1 MRDEVQLAAVPPK
14 QVSDPAATNAP
25 PSPIPHPFSFTCPQC
40 GALVPVDKPGD
51 VRPCPSCKK
60 TLTRVIQLDQLLSRW
75 YEPRRWRADLVKP
88 SVPYLIERLW
98 TANGQGE
105 RLYSGVSPR
114 YTNYDIFR
122 NMVTRLM
129 IRGIDEGW
137 AELSFPDDPLA
148 EDPQY
153 VLTIVDSE
161 KFAQG
166 VEKLF
171 PEVDWDEPVS
181 AAVAEAAAAAAA
193 PGPKAGSKGK
203 SKKKTRT
210 P

>member
-1 MRDEVQLAAVPPK
+1 M
-14 QVSDPAATNAP
+14 ATKTKTK
-25 PSPIPHPFSFTCPQC
+25 IEFVCPQC
-40 GALVPVDKPGD
+40 GAMVTAEHAGEVVG
-51 VRPCPSCKK
+51 CASCKQK
-60 TLTRVIQLDQLLSRW
+60 VGKVVQLDQLLARW
-75 YEPRRWRADLVKP
+75 WEPRRWRADLVKP

-105 RLYSGVSPR
+105 RLYAGVSPK

-137 AELSFPDDPLA
+137 AELTFPSDPLA

-153 VLTIVDSE
+153 VLTIADSE
-161 KFAQG
+161 RFAEG

-181 AAVAEAAAAAAA
+181 MAVAEAVGAATVA
-193 PGPKAGSKGK
+193 PTKK
-203 SKKKTRT
+203 SKKGKNKKR
-210 P
+210 

>member
-1 MRDEVQLAAVPPK
+1 MAAK
-14 QVSDPAATNAP
+14 SKTHID
-25 PSPIPHPFSFTCPQC
+25 FTCPNC
-40 GALVPVDKPGD
+40 G
-51 VRPCPSCKK
+51 S
-60 TLTRVIQLDQLLSRW
+60 TLTLERAGEEKNCSSCGQKLTKVVQLDQLLARW
-75 YEPRRWRADLVKP
+75 WEPRRWRADLVKP
-88 SVPYLIERLW
+88 NVPYLIERLW

-105 RLYSGVSPR
+105 RLYVGVSPK

-129 IRGIDEGW
+129 IRGIDDGW
-137 AELSFPDDPLA
+137 AALDFPSDPLS

-161 KFAQG
+161 RFAEG

-181 AAVAEAAAAAAA
+181 VAVADAVGAAEAT
-193 PGPKAGSKGK
+193 PKRGK
-203 SKKKTRT
+203 KAKKKG
-210 P
+210 

>member
-1 MRDEVQLAAVPPK
+1 MAATTKKP
-14 QVSDPAATNAP
+14 DAPAA
-25 PSPIPHPFSFTCPQC
+25 IDLKCPAC
-40 GALVPVDKPGD
+40 GETVHVAHAGEVLACAACHQNLGKVA
-51 VRPCPSCKK
+51 
-60 TLTRVIQLDQLLSRW
+60 QLDQLLARW
-75 YEPRRWRADLVKP
+75 WEPRRWRADLVKP
-88 SVPYLIERLW
+88 SVAYLIERLW
-98 TANGQGE
+98 TANGQGV
-105 RLYSGVSPR
+105 RLYEGVSPK

-137 AELSFPDDPLA
+137 ADLTFPDDPLA

-161 KFAQG
+161 RFAEE

-181 AAVAEAAAAAAA
+181 VAVAEVADAAA
-193 PGPKAGSKGK
+193 PSGKDDKGK
-203 SKKKTRT
+203 KPKKKKK
-210 P
+210 

>member
-1 MRDEVQLAAVPPK
+1 M
-14 QVSDPAATNAP
+14 AAT
-25 PSPIPHPFSFTCPQC
+25 
-40 GALVPVDKPGD
+40 
-51 VRPCPSCKK
+51 KK
-60 TLTRVIQLDQLLSRW
+60 TDAPVAIDLKCPACGEPVHVAHAGEVVACAACHEKLGKVAQLDQLLARW
-75 YEPRRWRADLVKP
+75 WEPRRWRADLVKP

-98 TANGQGE
+98 TANGQGV
-105 RLYSGVSPR
+105 RLYEGVSPK

-137 AELSFPDDPLA
+137 ADLTFPDDPLA

-161 KFAQG
+161 RFAEE

-181 AAVAEAAAAAAA
+181 VAVAEVADAAA
-193 PGPKAGSKGK
+193 PADKADKGK
-203 SKKKTRT
+203 KPKKKKK
-210 P
+210 

>member
-1 MRDEVQLAAVPPK
+1 MP
-14 QVSDPAATNAP
+14 SATSSTAETQ
-25 PSPIPHPFSFTCPQC
+25 SEKTFEFTCPQC
-40 GALVPVDKPGD
+40 GTLVRIQTLGNVE
-51 VRPCPSCKK
+51 PCPNCHQPV
-60 TLTRVIQLDQLLSRW
+60 TRVIQLDQLLSRW

-88 SVPYLIERLW
+88 SVPYLVERLW

-105 RLYSGVSPR
+105 RLYLGVSPK

-122 NMVTRLM
+122 NLVTRLM

-137 AELSFPDDPLA
+137 AELQFPSDPLA

-161 KFAQG
+161 KFAAG

-181 AAVAEAAAAAAA
+181 TAVLDAVGA
-193 PGPKAGSKGK
+193 PSEVKRAKASSKKK
-203 SKKKTRT
+203 SKK
-210 P
+210 

>member
-1 MRDEVQLAAVPPK
+1 MAAK
-14 QVSDPAATNAP
+14 TKTKDQRATQ
-25 PSPIPHPFSFTCPQC
+25 IDFTCPSC
-40 GALVPVDKPGD
+40 GGTVLVVQAGEVTD
-51 VRPCPSCKK
+51 CPSCTQKLGK
-60 TLTRVIQLDQLLSRW
+60 VAQLDQLLARW
-75 YEPRRWRADLVKP
+75 WEPRRWRADLVKP
-88 SVPYLIERLW
+88 NVPYLIERLW

-105 RLYSGVSPR
+105 RLYTGVSPK

-129 IRGIDEGW
+129 IRGIDDGW
-137 AELSFPDDPLA
+137 AELTFPEDPLA

-161 KFAQG
+161 RFAES

-181 AAVAEAAAAAAA
+181 VAVAEAVASSSH
-193 PGPKAGSKGK
+193 PKKGKK
-203 SKKKTRT
+203 SKKKN
-210 P
+210 

>member
-1 MRDEVQLAAVPPK
+1 MMASRKEQRGTRNAELDFSCPHCGVIISVARAGETRNC
-14 QVSDPAATNAP
+14 PA
-25 PSPIPHPFSFTCPQC
+25 CRQ
-40 GALVPVDKPGD
+40 
-51 VRPCPSCKK
+51 
-60 TLTRVIQLDQLLSRW
+60 TLGKVAQLDQLLARW
-75 YEPRRWRADLVKP
+75 WEPRRWRADLVKP
-88 SVPYLIERLW
+88 NVPYLVERLW

-105 RLYSGVSPR
+105 RLYAGVGPK

-137 AELSFPDDPLA
+137 AELTFPQDPLA

-161 KFAQG
+161 RFAEG

-181 AAVAEAAAAAAA
+181 ASVAEAMNVE
-193 PGPKAGSKGK
+193 PPKRAKK
-203 SKKKTRT
+203 TKKK
-210 P
+210 

>member
-1 MRDEVQLAAVPPK
+1 MASTKKEKRDEAI
-14 QVSDPAATNAP
+14 D
-25 PSPIPHPFSFTCPQC
+25 FTCPQC
-40 GALVPVDKPGD
+40 GSIVTIGRAGKVKD
-51 VRPCPSCKK
+51 CPSCKQK
-60 TLTRVIQLDQLLSRW
+60 LSKIVQLDQLLGRW
-75 YEPRRWRADLVKP
+75 WEPRRWRADLVKP

-105 RLYSGVSPR
+105 RLYSGVSPK

-137 AELSFPDDPLA
+137 AELEFPADPLA

-161 KFAQG
+161 RFADG

-181 AAVAEAAAAAAA
+181 AAVAETAAQVEVA
-193 PGPKAGSKGK
+193 PTKKGK
-203 SKKKTRT
+203 KAKKK
-210 P
+210 

>member
-1 MRDEVQLAAVPPK
+1 MAAK
-14 QVSDPAATNAP
+14 SKTTTET
-25 PSPIPHPFSFTCPQC
+25 PIDFACPNC
-40 GALVPVDKPGD
+40 GATVNVARAGE
-51 VRPCPSCKK
+51 VVACPSCGQS
-60 TLTRVIQLDQLLSRW
+60 LTKVAQLDQLLARW
-75 YEPRRWRADLVKP
+75 WEPRRWRADLVKP
-88 SVPYLIERLW
+88 NVPYLVERLW

-105 RLYSGVSPR
+105 RLYTGVSPK

-129 IRGIDEGW
+129 IRGIDDGW
-137 AELSFPDDPLA
+137 AALTFPSDPLS

-161 KFAQG
+161 RFAEG

-181 AAVAEAAAAAAA
+181 VAVADAVGASA
-193 PGPKAGSKGK
+193 PPKRAKK
-203 SKKKTRT
+203 AKKK
-210 P
+210 

>member
-1 MRDEVQLAAVPPK
+1 MDRAGEVV
-14 QVSDPAATNAP
+14 N
-25 PSPIPHPFSFTCPQC
+25 
-40 GALVPVDKPGD
+40 
-51 VRPCPSCKK
+51 CPSCGQK
-60 TLTRVIQLDQLLSRW
+60 LTRVAQLDQLLARW
-75 YEPRRWRADLVKP
+75 WEPRRWRADLVKP
-88 SVPYLIERLW
+88 NVPYLVERLW

-105 RLYSGVSPR
+105 RLYAGVSPK

-129 IRGIDEGW
+129 IRGIDDGW
-137 AELSFPDDPLA
+137 ASLTFPAEPLA

-161 KFAQG
+161 RFAEG

-181 AAVAEAAAAAAA
+181 VAVADAVGAQPA
-193 PGPKAGSKGK
+193 PKGSRKK
-203 SKKKTRT
+203 SKKK
-210 P
+210 

>member
-1 MRDEVQLAAVPPK
+1 MAAKTKTKNPTA
-14 QVSDPAATNAP
+14 QRID
-25 PSPIPHPFSFTCPQC
+25 FTCPTC
-40 GALVPVDKPGD
+40 GAIVTVEHAGE
-51 VRPCPSCKK
+51 VTPCATCTQK
-60 TLTRVIQLDQLLSRW
+60 LNRIAQLDQLLARW
-75 YEPRRWRADLVKP
+75 WEPRRWRADLVKP
-88 SVPYLIERLW
+88 NVPYLIERLW

-105 RLYSGVSPR
+105 RLYTGVSPK

-129 IRGIDEGW
+129 ITGIDDGW
-137 AELSFPDDPLA
+137 AELTFPTDPLA

-161 KFAQG
+161 RFAEG

-181 AAVAEAAAAAAA
+181 VAVAEAVA
-193 PGPKAGSKGK
+193 PKKK
-203 SKKKTRT
+203 SKKKKK
-210 P
+210 

>member
-1 MRDEVQLAAVPPK
+1 MSAEQTQP
-14 QVSDPAATNAP
+14 
-25 PSPIPHPFSFTCPQC
+25 CPNC
-40 GALVPVDKPGD
+40 GAT
-51 VRPCPSCKK
+51 VRTGRAGVISDCPSCKQ
-60 TLTRVIQLDQLLSRW
+60 TLGKVVQLDQLLARW
-75 YEPRRWRADLVKP
+75 WEPRRWRADLVKP
-88 SVPYLIERLW
+88 NVPYLIERLW

-105 RLYSGVSPR
+105 RLYMGVSPK

-137 AELSFPDDPLA
+137 AELTFPADPLA

-161 KFAQG
+161 RFAEG

-181 AAVAEAAAAAAA
+181 VAVADAVGGSSATQKRSK
-193 PGPKAGSKGK
+193 KAGKA
-203 SKKKTRT
+203 KKK
-210 P
+210 